1 MEFRQPPPLTDEE
14 IAEVLKVADE
24 LAKWSAD
31 VYAYAQDE
39 AVTKGKKWAG
49 FKLVEG
55 RSNRK
60 YTDEE
65 EVAKAAQ
72 KAGYT
77 DIYKKTLI
85 GITEMERLLGKKK
98 FAEILGKL
106 VYKPQGKVTLVPE
119 SDKRQEI
126 AAATAEADFK
136 SANKK
141 SSRNL

>member
-1 MEFRQPPPLTDEE
+1 MSDEE

-65 EVAKAAQ
+65 EVAQAAVA
-72 KAGYT
+72 AGYT

-85 GITEMERLLGKKK
+85 GITEIGILHVPCANGGDHERLLAPAEREISGAWPGIRRGKRR
-98 FAEILGKL
+98 
-106 VYKPQGKVTLVPE
+106 TH
-119 SDKRQEI
+119 
-126 AAATAEADFK
+126 
-136 SANKK
+136 
-141 SSRNL
+141 